1 MKINR
6 DDSDYDLSIVT
17 IAYNVNHDLDR
28 CISSCKF
35 SKISVQHII
44 VLPKRETKRALSKFN
59 DNFKIIFDEGKG
71 VYKAINLG
79 LSYANGKKILILH
92 GDNFLTRDG
101 PELIEKNIHHGNI
114 QFGCNYILK
123 EKYKKFLFS
132 RINFLNLLAGL
143 YPPHPGLVMK
153 KIDYYKLNYYN
164 EKYLICSDFDFYL
177 KIYKSKI
184 KIKYITKEIIN
195 APLGGL
201 SSSGFISVI
210 FIISERFRILSKK
223 YWFVI
228 PFLPI
233 TILIGYVIKLIYRK
247 FNLKKRLK

>member
-1 MKINR
+1 MRINK
-6 DDSDYDLSIVT
+6 DAHDFDLSIVT
-17 IAYNVNHDLDR
+17 IAYNVNSDLSR

-44 VLPKRETKRALSKFN
+44 VLPKREKKRALSKFN
-59 DNFKIIFDEGKG
+59 DNFKIVFDEEKG
-71 VYKAINLG
+71 VYNAINLG
-79 LSYANGKKILILH
+79 LSYANGQKILILH

-101 PELIEKNIHHGNI
+101 PELIEKNINYDNI

-143 YPPHPGLVMK
+143 YPPHPGLIMK
-153 KIDYYKLNYYN
+153 KIDYYQLNYYN
-164 EKYLICSDFDFYL
+164 ENYLICSDFDFYL

-184 KIKYITKEIIN
+184 KIKYITNEIIN
-195 APLGGL
+195 TPLGGL
-201 SSSGFISVI
+201 SSSGFKSVI
-210 FIISERFRILSKK
+210 FIILERFRILSKE
-223 YWFVI
+223 YWFII

-233 TILIGYVIKLIYRK
+233 TIIIGYIIKLKYRK
-247 FNLKKRLK
+247 FS